1 MVSMSKKEILV
12 FSDWYFPGFKAGGP
26 IRSLMNIVDHVDCQF
41 YIVTRITDYH
51 STEAYQGIEENVW
64 IEYSENVQVKY
75 ILESKMTFAFVD
87 ALIQERKYHKYY
99 LNSLFSPLFT
109 ILPLRVL
116 KKHRKNSRTI
126 VAPRGMLKSGALSV
140 KSNKKK
146 LFLLVAKLTGLYG
159 GVTWHATSKI
169 EGDEILSVFK
179 SAHIKVAEV
188 LAAIPKGEI
197 TKPNKHSGEVKL
209 VSFTRI
215 SEEKGVLEAIQFVSS
230 LPTEHSFGYDIYG
243 AMPEGEYLEKCQSL
257 LVNSANRSIR
267 LMGEVNPN
275 DLTSLYSNYHF
286 FLLPTWGENFGHAIS
301 EALLHGTPVII
312 SNKTPWKDLEK
323 EKAGWDLPLKEA
335 DFVSKLT
342 QAVQMSQTEYDVWS
356 AGARAFGLKHAE
368 NAHVLAANRDLFE

>member
-1 MVSMSKKEILV
+1 MSKKEILV

-26 IRSLMNIVDHVDCQF
+26 IRSLMNIVDLVDCQF

-51 STEAYQGIEENVW
+51 STEPYEGIEENVW
-64 IEYSENVQVKY
+64 IEYSKNVQVKY
-75 ILESKMTFAFVD
+75 INEGKMTFAFVD

-116 KKHRKNSRTI
+116 KKHRKNSKTI

-146 LFLLVAKLTGLYG
+146 LFLLIAKLTGLYG
-159 GVTWHATSKI
+159 GITWHATSKV
-169 EGDEILSVFK
+169 EGDEIRGVFK

-197 TKPNKHSGEVKL
+197 SKPNKHSGEIKL

-215 SEEKGVLEAIQFVSS
+215 SEEKGVLEAIQFVLGLS
-230 LPTEHSFGYDIYG
+230 TEYSFGFDIYG
-243 AMPEGEYLEKCQSL
+243 AMPEGSYLDKCKSL
-257 LVNSANRSIR
+257 LINSEKRSIR

-323 EKAGWDLPLKEA
+323 EKAGWDLPLNEA
-335 DFVSKLT
+335 DFVLKLT
-342 QAVQMSQTEYDVWS
+342 QAVQMTQTEYEAWS
-356 AGARAFGLKHAE
+356 ISSKAFGLKHAE
-368 NAHVLAANRDLFE
+368 NAHVLSANRDLFE

>member
-1 MVSMSKKEILV
+1 MSKKEILV
-12 FSDWYFPGFKAGGP
+12 FSDWFYPGFKAGGP

-51 STEAYQGIEENVW
+51 STDFYQGIEENVW
-64 IEYSENVQVKY
+64 IPYSENVKVKY
-75 ILESKMTFAFVD
+75 IQESKMTFAFIES
-87 ALIQERKYHKYY
+87 LIEERKYHKYY

-116 KKHRKNSRTI
+116 KKHKKNNRTI

-146 LFLLVAKLTGLYG
+146 LFLLIAKLTGLYG
-159 GVTWHATSKI
+159 GVTWHATSKV
-169 EGDEILSVFK
+169 EGDEIRAVFK

-197 TKPNKHSGEVKL
+197 VKPNKHSGEIRL

-215 SEEKGVLEAIQFVSS
+215 SEEKGVLEAIQFVSN
-230 LPTEHSFGYDIYG
+230 LPTEYSFGFDIYG
-243 AMPEGEYLEKCQSL
+243 AMPQGEYLDKCKSL
-257 LVNSANRSIR
+257 LKNTENRSIR

-275 DLTSLYSNYHF
+275 DLTSLYANYHF

-301 EALLHGTPVII
+301 EALLHATPVII

-335 DFVSKLT
+335 EFLLKLT
-342 QAVQMSQTEYDVWS
+342 AAAQMGQDDYSLWS
-356 AGARAFGLKHAE
+356 AGARAFGQKHAE

>member
-1 MVSMSKKEILV
+1 MSKKAILV

-26 IRSLMNIVDHVDCQF
+26 IRSLMNIVDNVDCDF
-41 YIVTRITDYH
+41 FIVTRITDYH
-51 STEAYQGIEENVW
+51 SDEPYEGIAENIW
-64 IEYSENVQVKY
+64 TPTTMNTNVMYVK
-75 ILESKMTFAFVD
+75 ESMMTFAFVES
-87 ALIQERKYHKYY
+87 LIGERKYHKFY

-116 KKHRKNSRTI
+116 KKHSRTI

-159 GVTWHATSKI
+159 GVTWHATSKV
-169 EGDEILSVFK
+169 EGDEILAVFK

-188 LAAIPKGEI
+188 LAAVPKGEI
-197 TKPNKHSGEVKL
+197 TKPNKHSGDVKL

-230 LPTEHSFGYDIYG
+230 LPTECSFGFDIYG
-243 AMPEGEYLEKCQSL
+243 AMPEGEYLEKCKEL
-257 LVNSANRSIR
+257 LLNSTNRTIR

-275 DLTSLYSNYHF
+275 ELTSLYSNYHF
-286 FLLPTWGENFGHAIS
+286 FLLPTWGENFGHSIS

-312 SNKTPWKDLEK
+312 SNRTPWKGLEK
-323 EKAGWDLPLKEA
+323 EKAGWDLPLKEE

-342 QAVQMSQTEYDVWS
+342 QAVRMSQTEYDVWS
-356 AGARAFGLKHAE
+356 SGARAFGLKHAE
-368 NAHVLAANRDLFE
+368 NADVLGANRDLFE